1 MSIGV
6 VKFFDNKKGF
16 GFIKW
21 AGEDLFV
28 HYSDIISDQEFKR
41 LETGDNVSFE
51 KIDAPRG
58 PQAKNVKI
66 IEWKN
71 FIGKNQWSF
80 FINKEFELN
89 NAIVFYLSI

>member
-21 AGEDLFV
+21 AGSDLFV
-28 HYSDIISDQEFKR
+28 HYSDIISDDDFKR
-41 LETGDNVSFE
+41 LDEGDNVEFS

-58 PQAKNVKI
+58 PQAKNVRKI
-66 IEWKN
+66 D
-71 FIGKNQWSF
+71 
-80 FINKEFELN
+80 
-89 NAIVFYLSI
+89 

>member
-21 AGEDLFV
+21 GGEYLFV
-28 HYSDIISDQEFKR
+28 HFSDIISEEEFKR
-41 LETGDNVSFE
+41 LDTGDNVEFE

-58 PQAKNVKI
+58 PQAKKVK
-66 IEWKN
+66 K
-71 FIGKNQWSF
+71 
-80 FINKEFELN
+80 L
-89 NAIVFYLSI
+89 

>member
-21 AGEDLFV
+21 AGDDIFG
-28 HYSDIISDQEFKR
+28 HYSDIITDDEFKR
-41 LETGDNVSFE
+41 LDQGDNVEFE

-58 PQAKNVKI
+58 PQAIKGKKI
-66 IEWKN
+66 
-71 FIGKNQWSF
+71 
-80 FINKEFELN
+80 
-89 NAIVFYLSI
+89 

>member
-21 AGEDLFV
+21 AGDDIFV
-28 HYSDIISDQEFKR
+28 HYSDIITEDEFKR
-41 LETGDNVSFE
+41 LDQCDNVEFE

-58 PQAKNVKI
+58 PQAIKVKKI
-66 IEWKN
+66 
-71 FIGKNQWSF
+71 
-80 FINKEFELN
+80 
-89 NAIVFYLSI
+89 

>member
-21 AGEDLFV
+21 AGDDIFV
-28 HYSDIISDQEFKR
+28 HYSDIITDDDFKR
-41 LETGDNVSFE
+41 LDQGDNVEFE

-58 PQAKNVKI
+58 PQAIKVKKI
-66 IEWKN
+66 
-71 FIGKNQWSF
+71 
-80 FINKEFELN
+80 
-89 NAIVFYLSI
+89 